1 MKLCSRLL
9 TVFGPNFCENGK
21 FEYMNPILGKLGV
34 THEWLVDRWKG
45 HGRLSIDVLLTFLQS
60 ITVPEL
66 SGKRETLGYPMVKT
80 PSFCVPSF

>member
-1 MKLCSRLL
+1 MVGGSL
-9 TVFGPNFCENGK
+9 E
-21 FEYMNPILGKLGV
+21 
-34 THEWLVDRWKG
+34 G

-66 SGKRETLGYPMVKT
+66 SGERETLGYPMVKT